1 MKKEIIVCIIIVI
14 AIIVGNIVTQ
24 NYTVKS
30 IGILSEELEE
40 LKKDVIEAEENGEE
54 EVNENIK
61 NKKEEIKKEWE
72 NRYDKLAYFIEHDEL
87 EKVETD
93 LTALNSFIETKEY
106 AEANRSRYSAMFDEI
121 IDAAKDCTNVSVLR
135 SYADRAEALKMR
147 LLNEMTQMEQEIALK
162 KAEEVRK
169 RLEEQAKAVGDVN
182 QAQIEAEVQKKV
194 ETVKRI
200 RNISIKSMT
209 GTASWKLENTEDV
222 DRYLN
227 ELRLKLVSELDTD
240 TIVNIE
246 F

>member
-106 AEANRSRYSAMFDEI
+106 AEEI
-121 IDAAKDCTNVSVLR
+121 
-135 SYADRAEALKMR
+135 
-147 LLNEMTQMEQEIALK
+147 
-162 KAEEVRK
+162 
-169 RLEEQAKAVGDVN
+169 
-182 QAQIEAEVQKKV
+182 
-194 ETVKRI
+194 
-200 RNISIKSMT
+200 
-209 GTASWKLENTEDV
+209 
-222 DRYLN
+222 
-227 ELRLKLVSELDTD
+227 SELDKC
-240 TIVNIE
+240 VFVLKHIE
-246 F
+246 DKYAFNLQNVF

>member
-40 LKKDVIEAEENGEE
+40 LKKDVIEEEDNGE

-72 NRYDKLAYFIEHDEL
+72 NRHDKLAYFIEHDEL

-106 AEANRSRYSAMFDEI
+106 AEAI
-121 IDAAKDCTNVSVLR
+121 
-135 SYADRAEALKMR
+135 
-147 LLNEMTQMEQEIALK
+147 
-162 KAEEVRK
+162 
-169 RLEEQAKAVGDVN
+169 
-182 QAQIEAEVQKKV
+182 
-194 ETVKRI
+194 
-200 RNISIKSMT
+200 
-209 GTASWKLENTEDV
+209 
-222 DRYLN
+222 
-227 ELRLKLVSELDTD
+227 SELDKC
-240 TIVNIE
+240 VFVLKHIE
-246 F
+246 DKYAFNLQNVF

>member
-1 MKKEIIVCIIIVI
+1 MCIIIVI

-30 IGILSEELEE
+30 IWILSEELEE

-87 EKVETD
+87 EKVKTD

-106 AEANRSRYSAMFDEI
+106 AECVFVLKHIEDKYAFNLQ
-121 IDAAKDCTNVSVLR
+121 NV
-135 SYADRAEALKMR
+135 
-147 LLNEMTQMEQEIALK
+147 
-162 KAEEVRK
+162 
-169 RLEEQAKAVGDVN
+169 
-182 QAQIEAEVQKKV
+182 
-194 ETVKRI
+194 
-200 RNISIKSMT
+200 
-209 GTASWKLENTEDV
+209 
-222 DRYLN
+222 
-227 ELRLKLVSELDTD
+227 
-240 TIVNIE
+240 

>member
-40 LKKDVIEAEENGEE
+40 LKKDVIEAEDNGE

-72 NRYDKLAYFIEHDEL
+72 NRHDKLAYFIEHDEL

-106 AEANRSRYSAMFDEI
+106 AEAI
-121 IDAAKDCTNVSVLR
+121 
-135 SYADRAEALKMR
+135 
-147 LLNEMTQMEQEIALK
+147 
-162 KAEEVRK
+162 
-169 RLEEQAKAVGDVN
+169 
-182 QAQIEAEVQKKV
+182 
-194 ETVKRI
+194 
-200 RNISIKSMT
+200 
-209 GTASWKLENTEDV
+209 
-222 DRYLN
+222 
-227 ELRLKLVSELDTD
+227 SELDKC
-240 TIVNIE
+240 VFVLKHIE
-246 F
+246 DKYAFNLQNVF

>member
-1 MKKEIIVCIIIVI
+1 MCIIIVI

-61 NKKEEIKKEWE
+61 IKRRNKKEWE

-106 AEANRSRYSAMFDEI
+106 AEAI
-121 IDAAKDCTNVSVLR
+121 
-135 SYADRAEALKMR
+135 
-147 LLNEMTQMEQEIALK
+147 
-162 KAEEVRK
+162 
-169 RLEEQAKAVGDVN
+169 
-182 QAQIEAEVQKKV
+182 
-194 ETVKRI
+194 
-200 RNISIKSMT
+200 
-209 GTASWKLENTEDV
+209 
-222 DRYLN
+222 
-227 ELRLKLVSELDTD
+227 SELDKC
-240 TIVNIE
+240 VFVLKHIE
-246 F
+246 DKYAFNLQNVF